1 MNKPATPFQ
10 IKKSGMKKWED
21 ISEKRVMEMLTERF
35 DQLTPVISK
44 ILHGEEIIMPH
55 ETFRRITNLYF

>member
-1 MNKPATPFQ
+1 MNEPAKRYQ
-10 IKKSGMKKWED
+10 IKQAGMKKWED

-44 ILHGEEIIMPH
+44 MLHGEDIITAH
-55 ETFRRITNLYF
+55 GTYRRIN